1 VAEEVAEERRRRR
14 QREIDNR
21 RDRTLAL
28 EQSFLNVFELLKNL
42 VAS

>member
-28 EQSFLNVFELLKNL
+28 EQSF
-42 VAS
+42 

>member
-1 VAEEVAEERRRRR
+1 VTEEVAEERRRRR